1 MNRIWMGG
9 ATIIIALTMPVSG
22 SFALDPSHLYVNIGR
37 KTLETL
43 PDAHINHYQQNFF
56 SLNGD
61 LNLNIPDY
69 GLFASFELT
78 STGQVV
84 ESRHDYYRKTAV
96 SEYRLGLRRYIDMG
110 NRWGLYYGLGLAT
123 VRYYHHHVSQGE
135 TQTVYDGGAVGAY
148 GEIAG
153 LIRINEGVHLAAK
166 VDYSKGEIKLN
177 GVRHYRVGGVRT
189 LFGIGL
195 SF

>member
-1 MNRIWMGG
+1 MNRIWVWG
-9 ATIIIALTMPVSG
+9 AIVITSLTMPVSG
-22 SFALDPSHLYVNIGR
+22 SFVLDQSHLYVNIGR
-37 KTLETL
+37 KTLEAL

-61 LNLNIPDY
+61 LNLSIPNY
-69 GLFASFELT
+69 GLFVSFELT

-84 ESRHDYYRKTAV
+84 ESRRDYYRKTAV

-110 NRWGLYYGLGLAT
+110 NRWGIYYGLGLAT
-123 VRYYHHHVSQGE
+123 VRYYHHHVRQGK
-135 TQTVYDGGAVGAY
+135 TQTIYDGGAVGAY

-153 LIRINEGVHLAAK
+153 LIRINSGVHLATK
-166 VDYSKGEIKLN
+166 VDYSKGGVKLN
-177 GVRHYRVGGVRT
+177 GVRQYRVGGIRT
-189 LFGIGL
+189 LFGIGF

>member
-1 MNRIWMGG
+1 MNRIWVGG

-22 SFALDPSHLYVNIGR
+22 SFVLDQSHLYVNIGR
-37 KTLETL
+37 KTLEAL

-61 LNLNIPDY
+61 LNLSIPNY
-69 GLFASFELT
+69 GLFVSFELT

-84 ESRHDYYRKTAV
+84 ESRRDYYRKTAV

-123 VRYYHHHVSQGE
+123 VRYYHHHISQGE
-135 TQTVYDGGAVGAY
+135 TQTIYDGGAVGAY

-166 VDYSKGEIKLN
+166 VDYSKGGVKLN
-177 GVRHYRVGGVRT
+177 GVRQYRVGGIRT
-189 LFGIGL
+189 LFGIGF